1 MTEKVDNLEKVDK
14 ADKADKADKVEKID
28 KDKIDYNTDLEY
40 LLKIH
45 AEECESFSILH
56 RYSYEKY
63 NERSNYINI
72 PVIILSSAIGFATG
86 IDIGYDNMNIILGVS
101 SIFVG
106 IIKSIDTYFQ
116 LGKRSE
122 SHRLCSLQ
130 FQQINKKIMIE
141 LSLKRDQRISAKDML
156 QIIKTDIKNLQDIAP
171 LIDEEIVKIFKKN
184 YGELDASSGKITFNA
199 HTPNLCNGLT
209 EVVVNGDKIVN
220 VEDTIIDGT
229 GKRRRRSSRERRR
242 SRGSSPDS
250 YGSRGDDDDDE
261 GDDDNDGRGGGG
273 IRGVGVTN
281 HIHGSRGS
289 RSGQNSRQGDGNEGH
304 RRNHRN
310 NHNNHNNHNNNNNHN
325 NHNHSPHAP
334 PRDGNM
340 SSASNSSGFMS
351 SVSNFIKGGV
361 NLITGNRSRPPSS
374 NSASKIETQD
384 EYRERRR
391 RNNKENSSDVTSGV
405 AGVLGAANAVNNIA
419 TNSTLLENIIKQQ
432 NTNEIVELTDAVSYS
447 GQQVGNSQSKH
458 NTSALSTPVSRYTP
472 MIQMNNSIQPNTFV
486 QRPEP
491 LNSEQLQQ
499 LQQLQNLQQFFNS
512 QQQILLANP
521 TTTLVPLPIPQLVA
535 QASTPRIST
544 PMIMPNVLP
553 SNASNRSNTPSILN
567 LQIQGTENILNAVS
581 ANLVYAGAG
590 VNANGS
596 QNITPITS
604 KPASVIGDIE
614 REALALPHSYFV
626 SNISV
631 SGINNTT
638 NTNNNTNNNEEEV
651 IINNVNIDDNIIINI
666 LPLTSDNLTIHEGVM
681 LQDQQTSPIEDDP
694 EGMM

>member
-1 MTEKVDNLEKVDK
+1 MADKVDK
-14 ADKADKADKVEKID
+14 ADNADNADKVEKID

-86 IDIGYDNMNIILGVS
+86 IDIGYANMNIILGVS

-171 LIDEEIVKIFKKN
+171 LIDDEIVKVFKKN
-184 YGELDASSGKITFNA
+184 YGELDVSSGKIKFNA

-220 VEDTIIDGT
+220 VEDIIIDGT

-250 YGSRGDDDDDE
+250 YGSRGDDDDD
-261 GDDDNDGRGGGG
+261 DDDGRGGGG
-273 IRGVGVTN
+273 NRGNRGNRSNRGNGGNGGNGGAGVTN

-289 RSGQNSRQGDGNEGH
+289 GRNSKQGDGSDS
-304 RRNHRN
+304 RHRN
-310 NHNNHNNHNNNNNHN
+310 DNHHHH
-325 NHNHSPHAP
+325 HP
-334 PRDGNM
+334 PRDGNA

-374 NSASKIETQD
+374 NSGSKIETQE

-391 RNNKENSSDVTSGV
+391 RNNKETSSEVNGV
-405 AGVLGAANAVNNIA
+405 AGVLGAANVM
-419 TNSTLLENIIKQQ
+419 NSIVSTAPQLENIFKQQ
-432 NTNEIVELTDAVSYS
+432 ITNEIVELTDAVSYS
-447 GQQVGNSQSKH
+447 GQQIGNIQNKH
-458 NTSALSTPVSRYTP
+458 NVSALSTPVSRHTP
-472 MIQMNNSIQPNTFV
+472 MVQMNNAIQSGLHLH
-486 QRPEP
+486 RPEP
-491 LNSEQLQQ
+491 QPAYTEQLQH
-499 LQQLQNLQQFFNS
+499 LQNLQQYFNS
-512 QQQILLANP
+512 QRQTPLPSLD
-521 TTTLVPLPIPQLVA
+521 PLPIPQLIA
-535 QASTPRIST
+535 AASTPRISR
-544 PMIMPNVLP
+544 PVVEP
-553 SNASNRSNTPSILN
+553 SNASNASNKSNTS
-567 LQIQGTENILNAVS
+567 NILAAVS
-581 ANLVYAGAG
+581 ANLVYGA
-590 VNANGS
+590 VNPNGS
-596 QNITPITS
+596 QNITPATS
-604 KPASVIGDIE
+604 KPASVKSEVEPMVI
-614 REALALPHSYFV
+614 PHHQFV
-626 SNISV
+626 RNISIPDIGNIYE
-631 SGINNTT
+631 SGANITGD
-638 NTNNNTNNNEEEV
+638 TNND
-651 IINNVNIDDNIIINI
+651 NNVVIDI
-666 LPLTSDNLTIHEGVM
+666 LPLTHNNLSIHENAMIQQQPHQPDLSSQVEIPINIVELPNNISTLPVVSDNL
-681 LQDQQTSPIEDDP
+681 DP
-694 EGMM
+694 DGMM

>member
-1 MTEKVDNLEKVDK
+1 MT
-14 ADKADKADKVEKID
+14 
-28 KDKIDYNTDLEY
+28 DKIDYNTDLEY

-86 IDIGYDNMNIILGVS
+86 IDIGYDKMNIILGVS

-141 LSLKRDQRISAKDML
+141 LSLKREQRISAKDML

-171 LIDEEIVKIFKKN
+171 LIDDEIVKIFKKN
-184 YGELDASSGKITFNA
+184 YGEPDAVSGKITFNA

-209 EVVVNGDKIVN
+209 EVTVNGDRITNEPDNKN
-220 VEDTIIDGT
+220 GSGNGGGGGDGDNN
-229 GKRRRRSSRERRR
+229 KRRRRSSRERRR

-250 YGSRGDDDDDE
+250 FGSKGDDDDND
-261 GDDDNDGRGGGG
+261 DGRGGGG
-273 IRGVGVTN
+273 AGVGSGGGGGRSSRN
-281 HIHGSRGS
+281 SRNSRNGGGGGSRG
-289 RSGQNSRQGDGNEGH
+289 GGGDNSNKKNDGNV
-304 RRNHRN
+304 
-310 NHNNHNNHNNNNNHN
+310 
-325 NHNHSPHAP
+325 
-334 PRDGNM
+334 

-361 NLITGNRSRPPSS
+361 NLITGNRSRPASASS
-374 NSASKIETQD
+374 NSTSKVESQE

-391 RNNKENSSDVTSGV
+391 RNNKENSSEVNGA
-405 AGVLGAANAVNNIA
+405 AGVLSVANAVNSIV
-419 TNSTLLENIIKQQ
+419 STPPLLENVIKQQ
-432 NTNEIVELTDAVSYS
+432 ITNEIVELTDAFSYS
-447 GQQVGNSQSKH
+447 GQQVGNSQNKQ
-458 NTSALSTPVSRYTP
+458 NASALSTPTSSNTP
-472 MIQMNNSIQPNTFV
+472 MVQMNNMIQSGALV

-491 LNSEQLQQ
+491 HQVNSEQLQQ

-512 QQQILLANP
+512 QRQTPVPNPNP
-521 TTTLVPLPIPQLVA
+521 TATPAPLPIPQLVA

-544 PMIMPNVLP
+544 PVVLP
-553 SNASNRSNTPSILN
+553 SSASNKSNTS
-567 LQIQGTENILNAVS
+567 NIKLTDNVLKAVS
-581 ANLVYAGAG
+581 ASLVYAG
-590 VNANGS
+590 VNTNGS
-596 QNITPITS
+596 QNITPATS
-604 KPASVIGDIE
+604 KPASVKSEVEPIVVPHHQFMRNVTIPGIG
-614 REALALPHSYFV
+614 
-626 SNISV
+626 NIYESDA
-631 SGINNTT
+631 NN
-638 NTNNNTNNNEEEV
+638 
-651 IINNVNIDDNIIINI
+651 NNVNDNVIIDI
-666 LPLTSDNLTIHEGVM
+666 LPLTHDNLSMHENSM
-681 LQDQQTSPIEDDP
+681 IQQQEQQQEQQEQHHSAHVEIPITATELPNKIPILPLVFDEFDP

>member
-1 MTEKVDNLEKVDK
+1 MTDKVDNLEKVDK
-14 ADKADKADKVEKID
+14 VDKVEKVD

-220 VEDTIIDGT
+220 VEDNIIDGT

-250 YGSRGDDDDDE
+250 YGSRGDDDD
-261 GDDDNDGRGGGG
+261 DDDNDGRGGGG

-310 NHNNHNNHNNNNNHN
+310 NHSNHN
-325 NHNHSPHAP
+325 PPPPAP

-419 TNSTLLENIIKQQ
+419 TNSALFENIIKQQ

-499 LQQLQNLQQFFNS
+499 LQQLQTLQQFFNS

-521 TTTLVPLPIPQLVA
+521 TTTLAPLPIPQLVA
-535 QASTPRIST
+535 QASTPRIPT
-544 PMIMPNVLP
+544 PMLMPNVLP
-553 SNASNRSNTPSILN
+553 SNVSNRSNTPNILN

-581 ANLVYAGAG
+581 ANLVYAEAG
-590 VNANGS
+590 VNPNGS

-604 KPASVIGDIE
+604 KPASVTGDIE
-614 REALALPHSYFV
+614 REAVALPHSYFV
-626 SNISV
+626 SNISISDV
-631 SGINNTT
+631 T
-638 NTNNNTNNNEEEV
+638 NTNNNNNTNNNEEEV
-651 IINNVNIDDNIIINI
+651 IINNVNINNDDNIIINI
-666 LPLTSDNLTIHEGVM
+666 LPLTSNNLNINEGVM

>member
-1 MTEKVDNLEKVDK
+1 MTDKVDNLEKVDK
-14 ADKADKADKVEKID
+14 VDKVEKVD

-220 VEDTIIDGT
+220 VEDNIIDGT

-250 YGSRGDDDDDE
+250 YGSRGDDDDDD
-261 GDDDNDGRGGGG
+261 DDDNDGRGGGG

-310 NHNNHNNHNNNNNHN
+310 NHSNHNNHN
-325 NHNHSPHAP
+325 PPPPAP

-374 NSASKIETQD
+374 NSVSKIETQD

-419 TNSTLLENIIKQQ
+419 TNSALFENIIKQQ

-499 LQQLQNLQQFFNS
+499 LQQLQTLQQFFNS

-521 TTTLVPLPIPQLVA
+521 TTTLAPLPIPQLVA
-535 QASTPRIST
+535 QASTPRIPT
-544 PMIMPNVLP
+544 PMLMPNVLP
-553 SNASNRSNTPSILN
+553 SNVSNRSNTPNILN

-590 VNANGS
+590 VNPNGS

-604 KPASVIGDIE
+604 KPASVTGDIE
-614 REALALPHSYFV
+614 REAVALPHSYFV
-626 SNISV
+626 SNISISDV
-631 SGINNTT
+631 T
-638 NTNNNTNNNEEEV
+638 NTNNNNNNTNNNEEEV
-651 IINNVNIDDNIIINI
+651 IINNVNINNDDNIIINI
-666 LPLTSDNLTIHEGVM
+666 LPLTSNNLNINEGVM

>member
-1 MTEKVDNLEKVDK
+1 MTDKVDNLEKVDK
-14 ADKADKADKVEKID
+14 VDKVEKVD

-86 IDIGYDNMNIILGVS
+86 IDIGYDKMNIILGVS

-220 VEDTIIDGT
+220 VEDNIIDGT

-250 YGSRGDDDDDE
+250 YGSRGDDDDD
-261 GDDDNDGRGGGG
+261 DDDNDGRGGGG

-310 NHNNHNNHNNNNNHN
+310 NHSNHN
-325 NHNHSPHAP
+325 PPPAP

-419 TNSTLLENIIKQQ
+419 TNSALFENIIKQQ

-521 TTTLVPLPIPQLVA
+521 TTTLAPLPIPQLVA
-535 QASTPRIST
+535 QASTPRIPT
-544 PMIMPNVLP
+544 PMLMPNVLP
-553 SNASNRSNTPSILN
+553 SNVSNRSNTPSIPN

-590 VNANGS
+590 VNPNGS

-604 KPASVIGDIE
+604 KPASVTGDIE
-614 REALALPHSYFV
+614 REAVALPHSYFV
-626 SNISV
+626 SNISISDV
-631 SGINNTT
+631 T
-638 NTNNNTNNNEEEV
+638 NTNNNNNTNNNEEEV
-651 IINNVNIDDNIIINI
+651 IINNVNINNDDNIIINI
-666 LPLTSDNLTIHEGVM
+666 LPLTSNNLNINEGVM

>member
-1 MTEKVDNLEKVDK
+1 MTDKVDNLEKVDK
-14 ADKADKADKVEKID
+14 VDKVEKVD

-220 VEDTIIDGT
+220 VEDNIIDGT

-250 YGSRGDDDDDE
+250 YGSRGDDDD
-261 GDDDNDGRGGGG
+261 DDDNDGRGGGG

-310 NHNNHNNHNNNNNHN
+310 NHSNHN
-325 NHNHSPHAP
+325 PPPAP

-419 TNSTLLENIIKQQ
+419 TNSALFENIIKQQ

-499 LQQLQNLQQFFNS
+499 LQQLQTLQQFFNS

-521 TTTLVPLPIPQLVA
+521 TTTLAPLPIPQLVA
-535 QASTPRIST
+535 QASTPRIPT
-544 PMIMPNVLP
+544 PMLMPNVLP
-553 SNASNRSNTPSILN
+553 SNVSNRSNTPSIPN

-590 VNANGS
+590 VNPNGS

-604 KPASVIGDIE
+604 KPASVTGDIE
-614 REALALPHSYFV
+614 REAVALPHSYFV
-626 SNISV
+626 SNISISDV
-631 SGINNTT
+631 T
-638 NTNNNTNNNEEEV
+638 NTNNNNNTNNNEEEV
-651 IINNVNIDDNIIINI
+651 IINNVNINNDDNIIINI
-666 LPLTSDNLTIHEGVM
+666 LPLTSNNLNIPEGVV

>member
-1 MTEKVDNLEKVDK
+1 MADKVDN
-14 ADKADKADKVEKID
+14 ADNADKVEKID

-86 IDIGYDNMNIILGVS
+86 IDIGYANMNIILGVS

-171 LIDEEIVKIFKKN
+171 LIDDEIVKVFKKN
-184 YGELDASSGKITFNA
+184 YGELDVSSGKIKFNA

-220 VEDTIIDGT
+220 VEDIIIDGT

-250 YGSRGDDDDDE
+250 YGSRGDDDDD
-261 GDDDNDGRGGGG
+261 DDDGRGGGG
-273 IRGVGVTN
+273 NRGNRGNRSNRGNGGNGGAGVTN

-289 RSGQNSRQGDGNEGH
+289 GRNSKQGDGSDS
-304 RRNHRN
+304 RHRN
-310 NHNNHNNHNNNNNHN
+310 DNHHHH
-325 NHNHSPHAP
+325 HP
-334 PRDGNM
+334 PRDGNA

-374 NSASKIETQD
+374 NSGSKIETQE

-391 RNNKENSSDVTSGV
+391 RNNKETSSEVNGV
-405 AGVLGAANAVNNIA
+405 AGVLGAANVM
-419 TNSTLLENIIKQQ
+419 NSIVSTAPQLENIFKQQ
-432 NTNEIVELTDAVSYS
+432 ITNEIVELTDAVSYS
-447 GQQVGNSQSKH
+447 GQQIGNIQNKH
-458 NTSALSTPVSRYTP
+458 NVSALSTPVSRHTP
-472 MIQMNNSIQPNTFV
+472 MVQMNNAIQSGLHLH
-486 QRPEP
+486 RPEP
-491 LNSEQLQQ
+491 QPAYTEQLQH
-499 LQQLQNLQQFFNS
+499 LQNLQQYFNS
-512 QQQILLANP
+512 QRQTPLPSLE
-521 TTTLVPLPIPQLVA
+521 PLPIPQLIA
-535 QASTPRIST
+535 AASTPRISR
-544 PMIMPNVLP
+544 PVVEP
-553 SNASNRSNTPSILN
+553 SNASNASNKSNTS
-567 LQIQGTENILNAVS
+567 NILAAVS
-581 ANLVYAGAG
+581 ANLVYGA
-590 VNANGS
+590 VNPNGS
-596 QNITPITS
+596 QNITPATS
-604 KPASVIGDIE
+604 KPASVKSEVEPMVI
-614 REALALPHSYFV
+614 PHHQFV
-626 SNISV
+626 RNISIPDIGNIYE
-631 SGINNTT
+631 SGANITGD
-638 NTNNNTNNNEEEV
+638 TNND
-651 IINNVNIDDNIIINI
+651 NNVVIDI
-666 LPLTSDNLTIHEGVM
+666 LPLTHNNLSIHENAMIQQQPHQPDLSSQVEIPINIVELPNNISTLPVVSDNL
-681 LQDQQTSPIEDDP
+681 DP
-694 EGMM
+694 DGMM

>member
-1 MTEKVDNLEKVDK
+1 MTDKVDNLEKVDK

-184 YGELDASSGKITFNA
+184 YGELDVSSGKITFNA

-220 VEDTIIDGT
+220 IEDDIIDGT

-250 YGSRGDDDDDE
+250 YGSRGDDDDD
-261 GDDDNDGRGGGG
+261 DDDNDGRGGGG
-273 IRGVGVTN
+273 NGGARVTN

-289 RSGQNSRQGDGNEGH
+289 RSGQNSRQGYGSDHHHHHH
-304 RRNHRN
+304 RRNHN
-310 NHNNHNNHNNNNNHN
+310 NPS
-325 NHNHSPHAP
+325 SPPPP

-374 NSASKIETQD
+374 NSNPKVDPQE
-384 EYRERRR
+384 EYRQRRR
-391 RNNKENSSDVTSGV
+391 RNNKENSSEVISGV
-405 AGVLGAANAVNNIA
+405 AGVLGAANASNNVV
-419 TNSTLLENIIKQQ
+419 TNSKLLENIIKQQ

-447 GQQVGNSQSKH
+447 GQQVGNSQSK
-458 NTSALSTPVSRYTP
+458 NNASALSTPVSRYTP
-472 MIQMNNSIQPNTFV
+472 VIQMNNSIQPNTFV

-491 LNSEQLQQ
+491 LNADQQQQLQQ
-499 LQQLQNLQQFFNS
+499 LQLLQQLQNLQLFFNS
-512 QQQILLANP
+512 QQQIPIGNP
-521 TTTLVPLPIPQLVA
+521 TSTLTPLPIPQLIA
-535 QASTPRIST
+535 QASTPHIST
-544 PMIMPNVLP
+544 PMPNLLP
-553 SNASNRSNTPSILN
+553 SNASNASNASNTPSKSN
-567 LQIQGTENILNAVS
+567 LQIQGTANILNAVS

-590 VNANGS
+590 IGVNANGS
-596 QNITPITS
+596 QSITPITS
-604 KPASVIGDIE
+604 KPASVTGEVE
-614 REALALPHSYFV
+614 REFIAVPHSYFV

-631 SGINNTT
+631 SDINNNNT
-638 NTNNNTNNNEEEV
+638 NTNNTNTNNNEEEV

-666 LPLTSDNLTIHEGVM
+666 LPLTSNNLNIHEGVM
-681 LQDQQTSPIEDDP
+681 LQHQQTAHIEDDS

>member
-1 MTEKVDNLEKVDK
+1 MTDKVDNLEKVDK
-14 ADKADKADKVEKID
+14 VDKVEKVD

-220 VEDTIIDGT
+220 VEDNIIDGT

-250 YGSRGDDDDDE
+250 YGSRGDDDDD
-261 GDDDNDGRGGGG
+261 DDDNDNDGRGGGG

-310 NHNNHNNHNNNNNHN
+310 NHSNHN
-325 NHNHSPHAP
+325 PPPPAP

-419 TNSTLLENIIKQQ
+419 TNSALFENIIKQQ

-458 NTSALSTPVSRYTP
+458 NASALSTPVSRYTP

-521 TTTLVPLPIPQLVA
+521 TTTLASLPIPQLVA
-535 QASTPRIST
+535 QASTPRIPT
-544 PMIMPNVLP
+544 PMLMPNVLP
-553 SNASNRSNTPSILN
+553 SNVSNRSNTPNILN

-590 VNANGS
+590 VNPNGS

-604 KPASVIGDIE
+604 KPASVTGDIE
-614 REALALPHSYFV
+614 REAVALPHSYFV
-626 SNISV
+626 SNISISDV
-631 SGINNTT
+631 T
-638 NTNNNTNNNEEEV
+638 NTNNNNNTNNNEEEV
-651 IINNVNIDDNIIINI
+651 IINNVNINNDDNIIINI
-666 LPLTSDNLTIHEGVM
+666 LPLTSNNLNIPEGVV

>member
-1 MTEKVDNLEKVDK
+1 MTDKVDNLEKVDK
-14 ADKADKADKVEKID
+14 VDKVEKVD

-220 VEDTIIDGT
+220 VEDNIIDGT

-250 YGSRGDDDDDE
+250 YGSRGDDDDDD
-261 GDDDNDGRGGGG
+261 DDDNDGRGGGG

-310 NHNNHNNHNNNNNHN
+310 NHSNHNNHN
-325 NHNHSPHAP
+325 PPPPAP

-374 NSASKIETQD
+374 NSVSKIETQD

-419 TNSTLLENIIKQQ
+419 TNSALFENIIKQQ

-499 LQQLQNLQQFFNS
+499 LQQLQTLQQFFNS

-521 TTTLVPLPIPQLVA
+521 TTTLAPLPIPQLVA
-535 QASTPRIST
+535 QASTPRIPT
-544 PMIMPNVLP
+544 PMLMPNVLP
-553 SNASNRSNTPSILN
+553 SNVSNRSNTPNILN

-590 VNANGS
+590 VNPNGS
-596 QNITPITS
+596 QNIKPIT
-604 KPASVIGDIE
+604 
-614 REALALPHSYFV
+614 
-626 SNISV
+626 
-631 SGINNTT
+631 
-638 NTNNNTNNNEEEV
+638 
-651 IINNVNIDDNIIINI
+651 
-666 LPLTSDNLTIHEGVM
+666 
-681 LQDQQTSPIEDDP
+681 
-694 EGMM
+694 